1 LGKGSEIPAVS
12 DAKWLT
18 QIKKGL
24 LELCILNLLEQES
37 TYGYEIVKR
46 LTSIPGLVITEGTVY
61 PLLSRLKREGVI
73 SSTMVESP
81 HGPVRRNY
89 VLTEHGREHLG
100 RLNESWLAISEAIGE
115 LVSGKAKSTSR
126 GKQK

>member
-1 LGKGSEIPAVS
+1 LS

-24 LELCILNLLEQES
+24 LELCILNLLERES

-46 LTSIPGLVITEGTVY
+46 LTAIPGLVITEGTVY

-73 SSTMVESP
+73 SSRMVESTS
-81 HGPVRRNY
+81 GPVRRNY
-89 VLTEHGREHLG
+89 VLTAHGRRHLAE
-100 RLNESWLAISEAIGE
+100 LNHSWREISEA
-115 LVSGKAKSTSR
+115 VTSLTR
-126 GKQK
+126 PAAEESEGG